1 MRAPTGE
8 QFELARSHG
17 KQQSRT
23 IITEVAAGIRA
34 LSVGGVELVETFPAS
49 VVPPFGSGTV
59 LVPWPNRIEDGVWL
73 LDGKPQQLAL
83 TEPAL
88 HNALHGL
95 LASAPYR
102 VTEQSQDSLS
112 LAAAVYPQHG
122 YPFQLHTTVRY
133 DLLDDGLRVTHGFR
147 NIGEGRAP
155 VAVGTHP
162 FFKIG
167 GVPTEDLVLTV
178 NAGTRFETDARL
190 NPIREVPVEGTEYDL
205 RGGRRVG
212 ELNLDDAFGAVTV
225 VDGVSRHRLTA
236 PDGRFVEMWQD
247 EAFGFVQVFTTR
259 IFPTADGPALAIAIE
274 PMTAPPN
281 AFNSGQGVH
290 WLDPDE
296 AWSVTWGVRYS
307 GAVEGQEAQA

>member
-34 LSVGGVELVETFPAS
+34 LSVDGVELVETFPAS
-49 VVPPFGSGTV
+49 VIPPFGSGTV
-59 LVPWPNRIEDGVWL
+59 LVPWPNRIEDGLWL
-73 LDGKPQQLAL
+73 LDGAPQQLAL
-83 TEPAL
+83 TEPEL

-95 LASAPYR
+95 LVSFPYR
-102 VTEQSQDSLS
+102 VTVQTQDSVT
-112 LAAAVYPQHG
+112 LAAPVYPQRG

-147 NIGEGRAP
+147 NVGAGRAP

-162 FFKIG
+162 FFTIG
-167 GVPTEDLVLTV
+167 GVPTADLVLTLS
-178 NAGTRFETDARL
+178 AGTRFETDARL

-205 RGGRRVG
+205 RAGRRVG
-212 ELNLDDAFGAVTV
+212 ELSLDDAFGAVTP

-236 PDGRFVEMWQD
+236 PDGQFVELWQD
-247 EAFGFVQVFTTR
+247 ESFGFVQVFTTR
-259 IFPTADGPALAIAIE
+259 EFPLADGPGLAIAIE

-290 WLDPDE
+290 WLEPDE
-296 AWSVTWGVRYS
+296 DWSVTWGIRYG
-307 GAVEGQEAQA
+307 GAVEGREAQA